1 MCDYYMTLKDAYDIL
16 NEMLNKYPAA
26 FTERETEAL
35 TIAIK
40 ELQSKEVMN
49 NDEQI

>member
-16 NEMLNKYPAA
+16 NEMLNKYP
-26 FTERETEAL
+26 EAL